1 MQLNQVILVTIL
13 FFSSLTQVA
22 NSLEHIS
29 PADEDNNRSL
39 PFFTNTETNYLK
51 KNHMLV
57 VCSVAQAVGS
67 NASIDL
73 VKLIARD
80 SGIYFRASPSYSW
93 KQGLAALLNGE
104 CDILPWATKTK
115 ERQKQML
122 FTRPYARITRVI
134 VTRKEQ
140 SFIDRIDNVGHKVFV
155 TEKGNN
161 IVNQLKARYPKIQI
175 IHAEHTADALDM
187 VSNEEAFASIA
198 SLYSVASLFNSS
210 ELDDLKIGGSL
221 PPEFD
226 DVVTLATRKDDAILH
241 QILDK
246 YVATANPEEIRE
258 FMNRGAIFIY
268 DSSIDYIKIWLVFG
282 TIAILFSVMLW
293 WNRHLT
299 RLNNQLNKAKIELQ
313 KKSKEL
319 EVLSITDSLT
329 NTYNRVKIDRVFSRE
344 ITLSE
349 RYKHALSIFMI
360 DIDYFKNVNDT
371 CGHWVGD
378 QVLVKFTKVL
388 KDNLRSND
396 FLGRWGGE
404 EFLVICPST
413 SLKETG
419 LVAEKL
425 RKIIQETDFSPAK
438 QITAS
443 FGVAEWKAGDS
454 QESLISKA
462 DYAMYLSKH
471 KGRNRVTLADNPLK

>member
-1 MQLNQVILVTIL
+1 MQFRHLLLIVIWFSASIACKSPSANQQ
-13 FFSSLTQVA
+13 SSV
-22 NSLEHIS
+22 SDFKD
-29 PADEDNNRSL
+29 PSL
-39 PFFTNTETNYLK
+39 PLFTKTETDYLK
-51 KNHMLV
+51 KNYMPV

-67 NASIDL
+67 NASLDL
-73 VKLIARD
+73 VKLITKD
-80 SGIYFRASPSYSW
+80 SGMYLQASPSYSW
-93 KQGLAALLNGE
+93 NQGVSALLKGE
-104 CDILPWATKTK
+104 CDILPWATETK
-115 ERQKQML
+115 ERQEQML

-140 SFIDRIDNVGHKVFV
+140 SFIARIDDVGHKIFA

-161 IVNQLKARYPKIQI
+161 IVNQLKERYPKIQI
-175 IHAEHTADALDM
+175 IHAEHTADALNL
-187 VSNEEAFASIA
+187 VSDGVAFASIA

-221 PPEFD
+221 PTEFD
-226 DVVTLATRKDDAILH
+226 DIVTLATRKDDVVLH
-241 QILDK
+241 KILDK
-246 YVATANPEEIRE
+246 YVATVDAGEVRE
-258 FMNRGAIFIY
+258 FMIQGAVFTY
-268 DSSIDYIKIWLVFG
+268 DSSIDYFKVWLIFG
-282 TIAILFSVMLW
+282 GVAVVFSVMLW
-293 WNRHLT
+293 WNRHLR
-299 RLNNQLNKAKIELQ
+299 RLNSQLEKTQIELER
-313 KKSKEL
+313 KSKEL
-319 EVLSITDSLT
+319 EVLSVTDPLT

-349 RYKHALSIFMI
+349 RYQHPLSIFMI
-360 DIDYFKNVNDT
+360 DIDYFKNVNDS

-378 QVLVKFTKVL
+378 QVLVKFAALL

-425 RKIIQETDFSPAK
+425 RKLIEEADFSPAK

-443 FGVAEWKAGDS
+443 FGVAEWKKGDS
-454 QESLISKA
+454 QESLVSKA

-471 KGRNRVTLADNPLK
+471 KGRNRVTLADNPL